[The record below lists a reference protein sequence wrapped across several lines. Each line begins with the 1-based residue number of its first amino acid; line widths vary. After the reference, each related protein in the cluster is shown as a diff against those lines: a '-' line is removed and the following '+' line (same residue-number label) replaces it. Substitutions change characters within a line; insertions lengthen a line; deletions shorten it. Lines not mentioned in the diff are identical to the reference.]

1 MSEYRIECER
11 ILGPSEGPYW
21 SAIFGVYEDDRRIQE
36 TKVKLTFRALG
47 DLCTFLQDRGKDVER
62 DDPGVADAVLRTD
75 GETRIRERLK
85 VPHRP
90 CPAEISIDAVD
101 FREPGRKEDVLR
113 KAGLL

>member
-1 MSEYRIECER
+1 MSGHRVECEKV
-11 ILGPSEGPYW
+11 LGPLKGSYW
-21 SAIFGVYEDDRRIQE
+21 SAIFGVYEGDRRIQE
-36 TKVKLTFRALG
+36 IEVRLTFRALG
-47 DLCTFLQDRGKDVER
+47 DLCTFLRDKGKGVED

-90 CPAEISIDAVD
+90 YPAEICIEAVD
-101 FREPGRKEDVLR
+101 FLEPGKKEEVLQ

>member
-21 SAIFGVYEDDRRIQE
+21 SAIFGVYEEDRRIQE
-36 TKVKLTFRALG
+36 TKVKLPFRALG
-47 DLCTFLQDRGKDVER
+47 DLCAFLRDKGAEP

-75 GETRIRERLK
+75 GETRIRERLN

-90 CPAEISIDAVD
+90 CPAEICIEADD

>member
-36 TKVKLTFRALG
+36 TKVKLTFLALG
-47 DLCTFLQDRGKDVER
+47 DLCAFLRDKGKGVEP

-75 GETRIRERLK
+75 GETRIREQLK
-85 VPHRP
+85 VPGRP
-90 CPAEISIDAVD
+90 CPPEIFIDAVD

>member
-11 ILGPSEGPYW
+11 ILGPSEGSYW
-21 SAIFGVYEDDRRIQE
+21 SATFGVYEEDRRVQE
-36 TKVKLTFRALG
+36 VEVRLPFRALG
-47 DLCTFLQDRGKDVER
+47 DLCTFLRDKGKGVKP

-75 GETRIRERLK
+75 GETRIRDRLK

-90 CPAEISIDAVD
+90 CPAEICIEAVD
-101 FREPGRKEDVLR
+101 FLEPGRKEEVLQ